1 LGELGTAGRLLRM
14 QFEELILGVKEG
26 RLLLTRDYATSNT
39 EAEVEADLAALAAL
53 PAASLIEPE
62 PVALAM
68 ELAAPATD
76 PDNPISPRGYALLA
90 RVPGMTN
97 ALANAIVAKFGS
109 LQAILGAPL
118 QDLIG
123 VHGLTPVRARIIRE
137 GLSRVAETATL
148 ERFV

>member
-1 LGELGTAGRLLRM
+1 M